1 MGVRLGPFEGPVN
14 FKPPA
19 LPEVDDMS
27 GHQFKAHGK
36 LGLKIGI
43 PTIDPEFWP
52 FDSPGLSGH

>member
-1 MGVRLGPFEGPVN
+1 MN
-14 FKPPA
+14 
-19 LPEVDDMS
+19 

-52 FDSPGLSGH
+52 FDGPGLSGHLTPDGDHIPH